1 MVKKN
6 DRIEYFDSYSNTS
19 AFVKGGDKKKYFFT
33 IIFTLYLALTLVRY
47 LTPGNFLLTG
57 AVVFLGLLS
66 LILLSV
72 KIPKDNIYIY
82 IFTGLLAIAFFFSS
96 IFVLR
101 VDRVGHVL
109 LFIFLNFGI
118 ALILLR
124 RHVYSQGA
132 YLVFY
137 ALAFYMAL
145 LILTGI
151 DPNEALK
158 VVSRN
163 GISEMMIV
171 ACVSLY
177 IIQKNEAK
185 EIDLKPAFFT
195 FLISIW
201 GVGRS
206 GFISSFILLAGLFL
220 IRMHHRKSYIFAIFF
235 VLLSTFFI
243 IDQLVLLGTDYPF
256 FSRAIDYYFVQKNQ
270 DGPNPRIAMW
280 TNYFNNLDT
289 FRVIFGANVRTD
301 PWPDGERY
309 AYNYHNMFIQLHL
322 QTGLMAIVFYVLIL
336 FALIQF
342 WRTNKVFFVLL
353 LTICL
358 RGMTDTFLLFE
369 SWDFILYFFI
379 YYFLRNLYLSIKVDQ
394 RRSETGSKLRS
405 WYKFDNKTH

>member
-1 MVKKN
+1 MIKK
-6 DRIEYFDSYSNTS
+6 
-19 AFVKGGDKKKYFFT
+19 VFFT
-33 IIFTLYLALTLVRY
+33 IIFILYFALTLVRY

-72 KIPKDNIYIY
+72 KIPKDNVLIY
-82 IFTGLLAIAFFFSS
+82 IFTGLLAIAFLLSS

-101 VDRVGHVL
+101 TDRIGHVL

-124 RHVYSQGA
+124 GHVYSQGA

-145 LILTGI
+145 LILTGV
-151 DPNEALK
+151 DPNEALR

-195 FLISIW
+195 LLISIW

-206 GFISSFILLAGLFL
+206 GIISSAVLLLGLL
-220 IRMHHRKSYIFAIFF
+220 IIRMRLRKLHIYIIFF
-235 VLLSTFFI
+235 VLLVTFLFF
-243 IDQLVLLGTDYPF
+243 DQLLSLGVDNVFIGRGINHYLI
-256 FSRAIDYYFVQKNQ
+256 RKME
-270 DGPNPRIAMW
+270 DGPDSRIAMW
-280 TNYFNNLDT
+280 ANYFNNLDV
-289 FRVIFGANVRTD
+289 FRVFFGANVLTD
-301 PWPDGERY
+301 PWPNGKLH
-309 AYNYHNMFIQLHL
+309 AYNYHNMFIHLHL
-322 QTGLMAIVFYVLIL
+322 QTGLMAIVFFVLIL
-336 FALIQF
+336 SALVQF

-379 YYFLRNLYLSIKVDQ
+379 YYFLRTSYLSIKADQ
-394 RRSETGSKLRS
+394 RRSEACG
-405 WYKFDNKTH
+405 